1 MTRVYTVKSNARRDA
16 KKLGLNPDL
25 VKEVRGGWAIDYP
38 DVPESKAAKSAKPAK
53 VKAAPKAKT
62 PKVKVEGKTE
72 PKTPKPAKAAKT
84 PRKPREGEPK
94 RDRLVAM
101 LADWTPVTDLMA
113 AMGWQAHTVRGALST
128 AAKNLK
134 IKIERKRVD
143 GVSHY
148 RVASDDQDSTAAGHR
163 VAAE

>member
-16 KKLGLNPDL
+16 KKLGLDPDL
-25 VKEVRGGWAIDYP
+25 VKEARGGFVIDYP
-38 DVPESKAAKSAKPAK
+38 DVPESKAAKPAKPAK
-53 VKAAPKAKT
+53 VKPAPKKKASKAKAER
-62 PKVKVEGKTE
+62 KVK
-72 PKTPKPAKAAKT
+72 PKTPKPAKAAKK

-94 RDRLVAM
+94 RERLVAM
-101 LADWTPVTDLMA
+101 LADWTSVTDLMK

-143 GVSHY
+143 GVSNY
-148 RVASDDQDSTAAGHR
+148 RVADPAAGHR